1 MNWRPELAFIPE
13 QVSLDRLVGLVQVV
27 RDALG
32 VVDVVVGEWED
43 ARDRLATAERRQ
55 AIAVTAKGEGI

>member
-1 MNWRPELAFIPE
+1 MAFIPE

-43 ARDRLATAERRQ
+43 ARDRLTTAERRQ